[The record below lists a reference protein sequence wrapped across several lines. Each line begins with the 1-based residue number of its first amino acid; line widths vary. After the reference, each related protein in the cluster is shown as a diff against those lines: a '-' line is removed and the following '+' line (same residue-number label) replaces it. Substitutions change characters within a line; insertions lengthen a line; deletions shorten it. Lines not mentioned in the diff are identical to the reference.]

1 MKKSLDK
8 NFFEAPSEIQSAAIR
23 STYGT
28 GISFTEYK
36 RLVLTYPEWFDKDEV
51 KHIQK
56 LKDEEINNINP
67 NNTSTTEL

>member
-1 MKKSLDK
+1 MKKNLNKS
-8 NFFEAPSEIQSAAIR
+8 FFEAPWEVQSMI
-23 STYGT
+23 
-28 GISFTEYK
+28 ISSNLGALGWDRYCK
-36 RLVLTYPEWFDKDEV
+36 VVLKYPEWFDEDDV

>member
-36 RLVLTYPEWFDKDEV
+36 RLVLTYPEWFDEDEV